1 MKILVVNDDGIESR
15 GIYELVRALHEDA
28 GAEVYV
34 VAPDGQRSAA
44 SHAITLLTPID
55 AWPVEFE
62 GAEMAFAISGLP
74 ADCVAVGVKIMKDKG
89 IDIDMVF
96 AGINHGS
103 NIGTDTIY
111 SGTVGAAMEGSIYG
125 YPSVA
130 VSVDSHKPQ
139 HFKYACELAVDT
151 IKKTGGK
158 WDPKVTVNINTP
170 DLPAEE
176 IKGVRYTVIGEREYT
191 NDIKHND
198 TKHDGRR
205 GDVCSYIYGGEPV
218 KYDDKSLIYDVIAI
232 QEGYASI
239 TPLHKDWT
247 AGFAI
252 EEMKNWRLGK

>member
-15 GIYELVRALHEDA
+15 GIFELVRALHEDA

-74 ADCVAVGVKIMKDKG
+74 ADCVAVGVKIMRDKG

-111 SGTVGAAMEGSIYG
+111 IWISVGGRLRGQPQTAALQICLRAGGGYDQEDRRQVGS
-125 YPSVA
+125 
-130 VSVDSHKPQ
+130 
-139 HFKYACELAVDT
+139 
-151 IKKTGGK
+151 
-158 WDPKVTVNINTP
+158 
-170 DLPAEE
+170 
-176 IKGVRYTVIGEREYT
+176 
-191 NDIKHND
+191 
-198 TKHDGRR
+198 
-205 GDVCSYIYGGEPV
+205 
-218 KYDDKSLIYDVIAI
+218 
-232 QEGYASI
+232 
-239 TPLHKDWT
+239 
-247 AGFAI
+247 
-252 EEMKNWRLGK
+252 